1 MLNSKTISYT
11 WFHSCR
17 LKRNN
22 RDVRNLDT
30 QLLSRGWS
38 LYSVVALFSV
48 WRRQDVSPRSCHEF
62 RMLDECWVWR
72 GRALS
77 PLISVLKFLFEG
89 ASEVCFPGLN
99 LKFVTVFWRV
109 REDTNQSR
117 TLTGFTQLQE
127 PQVSAEP
134 PTVWRSGEAWPQSAK
149 LLAAPCGTECEREV
163 STQSL
168 VLGHIGTL
176 GHSGA
181 RVMSHYRRTKRNKQ
195 TQSWKNNSNYITWAG
210 FTNTFLFTGVW
221 NKLTS
226 TWELNIF

>member
-1 MLNSKTISYT
+1 M
-11 WFHSCR
+11 
-17 LKRNN
+17 
-22 RDVRNLDT
+22 
-30 QLLSRGWS
+30 
-38 LYSVVALFSV
+38 
-48 WRRQDVSPRSCHEF
+48 
-62 RMLDECWVWR
+62 
-72 GRALS
+72 
-77 PLISVLKFLFEG
+77 
-89 ASEVCFPGLN
+89 CFPGLT

-127 PQVSAEP
+127 PQFSAEP
-134 PTVWRSGEAWPQSAK
+134 ATVWRSGGAWPQSAK

-221 NKLTS
+221 NKLTR
-226 TWELNIF
+226 TWELNTSRSKRGTAGLLFTSENEVEKIKSRIFEETYTTMGSIL